1 MHALIYYLIGINLL
15 TFLLYGLDKWK
26 AQHHKWRIPE
36 AILLLLP
43 IIGGSLGALL
53 AMAIFHHKTSHR
65 RFRIIIPLVL
75 AAQVIFVFLYSA

>member
-75 AAQVIFVFLYSA
+75 AAQVIFAILYSA

>member
-26 AQHHKWRIPE
+26 AQHHKCRIPE

-75 AAQVIFVFLYSA
+75 AAQVIFAILYSA

>member
-1 MHALIYYLIGINLL
+1 MHTLIYYFIGINLL

-75 AAQVIFVFLYSA
+75 AAQVIFVILYSA

>member
-26 AQHHKWRIPE
+26 ARHNKWRIPE

-53 AMAIFHHKTSHR
+53 AMAIFHHKTRHR
-65 RFRIIIPLVL
+65 RFRIVIPLVL
-75 AAQVIFVFLYSA
+75 AAQVLFVILYLA